1 MRQCLYMTVVC
12 MLLNSRCN
20 RYSSTYN
27 MVAANPSMMNT
38 KMPSLK
44 LGIFKVVLSYLEV

>member
-1 MRQCLYMTVVC
+1 VDD
-12 MLLNSRCN
+12 LNMQFFTN
-20 RYSSTYN
+20 KI
-27 MVAANPSMMNT
+27 VDAHHGGI